1 MANYQN
7 TTPNTLGQT
16 AATTAYTTLYTVP
29 ANTRTYVKQIDICNT
44 TSGALTVFVSLVP
57 NGGTAGASNA
67 LYYGLSLAANAL
79 LSYSGLQILLP
90 GATIQVKGSAT
101 GLTITA
107 SGAEAV

>member
-7 TTPNTLGQT
+7 TTPNLLGQT
-16 AATTAYTTLYTVP
+16 AATTAYTTIYTVP
-29 ANTRTYVKQIDICNT
+29 ANTRTYIKQIDICNT

-57 NGGTAGASNA
+57 NGGTVGAGNA
-67 LYYGLSLAANAL
+67 LYYGQSVAANTT
-79 LSYSGLQILLP
+79 LSYSGLQIMQP
-90 GATIQVKGSAT
+90 GMTIQVKGSSA